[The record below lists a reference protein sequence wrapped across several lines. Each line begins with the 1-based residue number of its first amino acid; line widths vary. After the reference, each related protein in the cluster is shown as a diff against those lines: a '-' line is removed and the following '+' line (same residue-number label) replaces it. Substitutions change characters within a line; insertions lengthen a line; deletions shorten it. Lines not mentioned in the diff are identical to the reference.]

1 MFDLSLIRR
10 ILFIAVALVVC
21 GDSKLVEAGVWN
33 TVKEWYASFQLG
45 KVDEASIPQTPVDYA
60 GEIGLELMGRVE
72 IPFDEESPGIGMVRW
87 IGITP
92 EGTLLLTDIV
102 SREAHEFSLDDGH
115 YIRSFGRRGSGPG
128 EYGSASNMAVDPRSR
143 VYLFDSNRS
152 QILRYDRHLL
162 ALL

>member
-60 GEIGLELMGRVE
+60 GEN
-72 IPFDEESPGIGMVRW
+72 GISTTRISGFM
-87 IGITP
+87 
-92 EGTLLLTDIV
+92 EC
-102 SREAHEFSLDDGH
+102 A
-115 YIRSFGRRGSGPG
+115 SGP
-128 EYGSASNMAVDPRSR
+128 
-143 VYLFDSNRS
+143 DSTRFR
-152 QILRYDRHLL
+152 L
-162 ALL
+162 